1 MIPLVAHIVA
11 VKLALVL
18 LMILLY
24 YEICSFGYVNSHT
37 LVNMQIKTIFYTIG
51 PTSPMQPTI
60 VRVVSTDATTA
71 TVQWTVPLI
80 AYTPETYIVSY
91 STGNVNF
98 QVRMSD
104 PVESGAD
111 FDAVNQMF
119 SVELTGL
126 EPNTAYNYQ
135 VISSN
140 IVGTNTSE
148 SQSLNTTAGNPINYV
163 DKLSHEFFNSYIIV
177 SNFFQMYAKLLNP
190 PFAFYIVWELYSLV

>member
-1 MIPLVAHIVA
+1 MFL
-11 VKLALVL
+11 
-18 LMILLY
+18 
-24 YEICSFGYVNSHT
+24 ST
-37 LVNMQIKTIFYTIG
+37 G
-51 PTSPMQPTI
+51 PAPPTQPTN

-91 STGNVNF
+91 STGSLTR
-98 QVRMSD
+98 QVLMSD

-111 FDAVNQMF
+111 FDAENQTF

-140 IVGTNTSE
+140 TEDTITSA
-148 SQSLNTTAGNPINYV
+148 SQSLNTISG
-163 DKLSHEFFNSYIIV
+163 KLIRDEVVYESLHFRNGVLFNSLCL
-177 SNFFQMYAKLLNP
+177 M
-190 PFAFYIVWELYSLV
+190 